1 MNYIK
6 EIRLNTKN
14 ALLSLNI
21 PVHTSRVRSVDIANT
36 PCVVIYNDSQSISNE
51 MPSGIYAQGP
61 ISHSLCIDAVVAYS
75 GEFADE
81 LDDLVQDIVELI
93 SQETY
98 LQSTWISLD
107 QIDIQYQ
114 YVGDSERPL
123 AVANIKLTGITFKE

>member
-1 MNYIK
+1 MKN
-6 EIRLNTKN
+6 IRHATKA

-21 PVHTSRVRSVDIANT
+21 PVHTSRVRAVDIANT
-36 PCVVIYNDSQSISNE
+36 PCVIIYNDAQSITNE
-51 MPSGIYAQGP
+51 MPSGLYAQGP

-93 SQETY
+93 SQQTY

-107 QIDIQYQ
+107 RIDIDYQ
-114 YVGDSERPL
+114 YVGEKERPL
-123 AVANIKLTGITFKE
+123 AIANIKLSGITFKE